1 MTPTVGHFV
10 RHEIAYSWCRIVA
23 ISGGSIVTR
32 CNGRMAVRDTYD
44 LEESPPIHERCGA
57 CVAPIEAGLRELVDA
72 TTQPVTFVEFEMV
85 DDRFDDGGAQ

>member
-1 MTPTVGHFV
+1 MTPVPGIYV
-10 RHEIAYSWCRIVA
+10 RHSLASTWCRIVA

-32 CNGRMAVRDTYD
+32 CNGRMPIGNPYD

-72 TTQPVTFVEFEMV
+72 TTQPIAFVEFEMV
-85 DDRFDDGGAQ
+85 DDRFDDGGEA